1 MVSRRYY
8 HFLILRILLIA
19 LSCLLLFFCVFTL
32 PNISLIIIVFLA
44 FLGQVMALIRYLNKI
59 NRKLEDFFISHIS
72 GEVTTSFI
80 RNKKKDEFSEMY
92 DYFKKL
98 NLNLESSRVRYE
110 IQNNYFKT
118 LVDHAAVGL
127 ISFTSD
133 GKIEFYNDATRRI
146 FQMHVMKNVDKL
158 DCYKEG
164 LSNHLIHQATN
175 QTDVIPVIIKG
186 ELIQMAIR
194 KVIFKT
200 DEKTIHLV
208 SIQNIK
214 PELEQKEIESWQQLI
229 RVLTHEIT
237 NSITPIIS
245 NVSSIISL
253 YKDKKTGMMKS
264 PEYLSPGIIK
274 KTLKGLELIENRS
287 DGLVQ
292 FIANYREVTRLPK
305 PNFSLINARELLDM
319 VLMLFEGKR
328 REKNIRMVV
337 DCHPNLLFHADKVLL
352 EQVLINL
359 VKNAAEACS
368 EIASPR
374 IILRARSQQERVIIE
389 VEDNGNGIPS
399 EVVDDIF
406 VPFFTTKAEGSGIG
420 LSLSRQIIRLHG
432 GSLDLQ
438 ISREGK
444 TVFVIKI

>member
-19 LSCLLLFFCVFTL
+19 LSCLLLFFCVFAL

-44 FLGQVMALIRYLNKI
+44 FLGQVMALIRYLNKV
-59 NRKLEDFFISHIS
+59 NRKLEDFFIAHLS

-92 DYFKKL
+92 DYFEKL
-98 NLNLESSRVRYE
+98 NQNLESSRVRYE

-133 GKIEFYNDATRRI
+133 GKIEFFNDATRRI
-146 FQMHVMKNVDKL
+146 FQVHVMKTLDKL

-164 LSNHLIHQATN
+164 LSNHLIHQETN
-175 QTDVIPVIIKG
+175 QTDVIPVVIKG

-200 DEKTIHLV
+200 EEKTIHLV

-237 NSITPIIS
+237 NSITPIVS

-264 PEYLSPGIIK
+264 TEYLSPGIIK
-274 KTLKGLELIENRS
+274 KTLKGLELIGNRS

-305 PNFSLINARELLDM
+305 PKFSLINARELLGR
-319 VLMLFEGKR
+319 VLMLFEVQG

-368 EIASPR
+368 EVASPR
-374 IILRARSQQERVIIE
+374 IILRAQSQQERLIIE
-389 VEDNGNGIPS
+389 VEDNGNGIPA

-438 ISREGK
+438 ISGEGK